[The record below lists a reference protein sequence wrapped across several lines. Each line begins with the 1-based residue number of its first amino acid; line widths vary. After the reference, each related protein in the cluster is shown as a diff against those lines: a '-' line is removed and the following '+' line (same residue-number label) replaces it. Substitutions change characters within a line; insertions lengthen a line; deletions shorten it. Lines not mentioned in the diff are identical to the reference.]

1 MHGTYLALLESR
13 EEQRVCLAC
22 LAREKEFSMAQKS
35 PTIGDIMT
43 SQPITL
49 PASASVLEAACAMRD
64 SNIGDVIVA
73 DNEQIC
79 GIITDRDVVVR
90 VTAEGREPARTQL
103 AEICSQDLT
112 TVSPTDSID
121 HAVQLMRQRAIRR
134 LPVVENG
141 RAVGIVSIGDLAL
154 ERDPTSALSDIS
166 AAPSNR

>member
-1 MHGTYLALLESR
+1 
-13 EEQRVCLAC
+13 
-22 LAREKEFSMAQKS
+22 MAQKS
-35 PTIGDIMT
+35 PTIRDIMT
-43 SQPITL
+43 SHLATL
-49 PASASVLEAACAMRD
+49 PTSASVLEAARAMRD
-64 SNIGDVIVA
+64 SDIGDVIVA
-73 DNEQIC
+73 DDGQIC

-90 VTAEGREPARTQL
+90 VTAEGRDPAKTKL

-121 HAVQLMRQRAIRR
+121 HAVQLMRRKAIRR

-141 RAVGIVSIGDLAL
+141 RAVGILSIGDLAQ